1 MNKRDMGLRNAAFGF
16 RSSIVSNHEEHM
28 ALTIDTTA
36 VLRASSGATSAK
48 AAARASQS
56 GIWVGMFGITM
67 SFAAF
72 TSALYI
78 RQASTDW
85 THIATPRILFLNT
98 FFLILSS
105 ALLEMSRRTLRP
117 DSQSQAA
124 DRAKGG
130 LLLAVSLL
138 LGVLFVIGQYSAWRQ
153 LRAQGLYL
161 ATTPNS
167 SFFYL
172 LTGAHALHLL
182 GGLAALIYL
191 YAHLAVGRGV
201 RRNLLNGVVTY
212 WHFMAILWLYLLL
225 VIFTR
230 L

>member
-1 MNKRDMGLRNAAFGF
+1 
-16 RSSIVSNHEEHM
+16 M
-28 ALTIDTTA
+28 ALTIDTAA
-36 VLRASSGATSAK
+36 VLRAAGGATSAK

-56 GIWVGMFGITM
+56 GIWVGMFAITM

-72 TSALYI
+72 TSALYV

-98 FFLILSS
+98 FFLILSG
-105 ALLEMSRRTLRP
+105 ALLEMTRRTLRP
-117 DSQSQAA
+117 DTQPQTAERARSGRFLAA
-124 DRAKGG
+124 
-130 LLLAVSLL
+130 SLF

-153 LRAQGLYL
+153 LRGQGLYL

-172 LTGAHALHLL
+172 FTGAHAVHVL
-182 GGLAALIYL
+182 GGLAALLYL
-191 YAHLAVGRGV
+191 YVHLTVDRKV
-201 RRNLLNGVVTY
+201 RQNLLNGIVTY
-212 WHFMAILWLYLLL
+212 WHFMAVLWLYLLL

>member
-1 MNKRDMGLRNAAFGF
+1 
-16 RSSIVSNHEEHM
+16 M
-28 ALTIDTTA
+28 ALTIDTPA
-36 VLRASSGATSAK
+36 VLRAAGRATSAK

-56 GIWVGMFGITM
+56 GIWVGMFAITM

-105 ALLEMSRRTLRP
+105 AMLELSRRALKP
-117 DSQSQAA
+117 EIPSQAA
-124 DRAKGG
+124 DHGKGG
-130 LLLAVSLL
+130 RFLAASLL
-138 LGVLFVIGQYSAWRQ
+138 LGMLFVLGQYLAWRQ
-153 LRAQGLYL
+153 LRTQGLYL

-172 LTGAHALHLL
+172 FTGAHALHLL

-191 YAHLAVGRGV
+191 RVHLAVARGV
-201 RRNLLNGVVTY
+201 RQNLLNGVVTY
-212 WHFMAILWLYLLL
+212 WHFMAVLWVYLLL

>member
-1 MNKRDMGLRNAAFGF
+1 
-16 RSSIVSNHEEHM
+16 M
-28 ALTIDTTA
+28 ALTIDAPA
-36 VLRASSGATSAK
+36 VLRAAGGATSAK

-56 GIWVGMFGITM
+56 GIWVGMFAITM
-67 SFAAF
+67 FFAAF

-98 FFLILSS
+98 FFLILSGP
-105 ALLEMSRRTLRP
+105 LLEMSRRTLRP
-117 DSQSQAA
+117 DAHPQTA
-124 DRAKGG
+124 DRAKSRRF
-130 LLLAVSLL
+130 LAASLL
-138 LGVLFVIGQYSAWRQ
+138 LGMLFVIGQYSAWWQ
-153 LRAQGLYL
+153 LRAEGLYL

-172 LTGAHALHLL
+172 FTGAHALHVL
-182 GGLAALIYL
+182 GGLAVLLYL
-191 YAHLAVGRGV
+191 YVHLTVGREV
-201 RRNLLNGVVTY
+201 RQNLLNGIVTY
-212 WHFMAILWLYLLL
+212 WHFMAVLWLYLLL

>member
-1 MNKRDMGLRNAAFGF
+1 
-16 RSSIVSNHEEHM
+16 M
-28 ALTIDTTA
+28 ALTIDTPA
-36 VLRASSGATSAK
+36 VLRAASGATSAK

-56 GIWVGMFGITM
+56 GIWVAVSAITM

-105 ALLEMSRRTLRP
+105 ALLEMSRRALRP

-124 DRAKGG
+124 DRAKCG
-130 LLLAVSLL
+130 LFLAVSLL

-172 LTGAHALHLL
+172 FTGAHALHLL

-191 YAHLAVGRGV
+191 YAHLAVGREV
-201 RRNLLNGVVTY
+201 RQNLLNGVVTY

>member
-1 MNKRDMGLRNAAFGF
+1 
-16 RSSIVSNHEEHM
+16 M
-28 ALTIDTTA
+28 ALTIDTPA
-36 VLRASSGATSAK
+36 VLQAASGATSAK
-48 AAARASQS
+48 AHARASQS
-56 GIWVGMFGITM
+56 GIWVGMFAITM

-85 THIATPRILFLNT
+85 THIAAPRILFLNT

-105 ALLEMSRRTLRP
+105 AMLELSRGALKP
-117 DSQSQAA
+117 DSQSQSA

-130 LLLAVSLL
+130 LFLTASLL
-138 LGVLFVIGQYSAWRQ
+138 LGMLFVIGQYSAWRQ

-172 LTGAHALHLL
+172 FTGAHALHLL

-191 YAHLAVGRGV
+191 CVHLAGRREV
-201 RRNLLNGVVTY
+201 RQNLLNGVVTY
-212 WHFMAILWLYLLL
+212 WHFMAVLWLYLLL

>member
-1 MNKRDMGLRNAAFGF
+1 
-16 RSSIVSNHEEHM
+16 M
-28 ALTIDTTA
+28 ALTIDAPA
-36 VLRASSGATSAK
+36 VLRAAGGATTAK

-56 GIWVGMFGITM
+56 GIWVGMFAITM

-72 TSALYI
+72 TSALYV

-85 THIATPRILFLNT
+85 THIATPRILFLNA
-98 FFLILSS
+98 FFLMLSS

-117 DSQSQAA
+117 DAQPQTA
-124 DRAKGG
+124 DRIKSS
-130 LLLAVSLL
+130 LCLAASLL
-138 LGVLFVIGQYSAWRQ
+138 LGILFVIGQYSAWRQ

-172 LTGAHALHLL
+172 FTGAHAVHVL

-191 YAHLAVGRGV
+191 YVHLTVGREV
-201 RRNLLNGVVTY
+201 RQNLLNGIVTY
-212 WHFMAILWLYLLL
+212 WHFMAVLWLYLLL

>member
-1 MNKRDMGLRNAAFGF
+1 
-16 RSSIVSNHEEHM
+16 M
-28 ALTIDTTA
+28 ALTIDTPA
-36 VLRASSGATSAK
+36 VFRATSGATSAK

-56 GIWVGMFGITM
+56 GIWVGMFAITM

-105 ALLEMSRRTLRP
+105 ALLEISRGSLRP
-117 DSQSQAA
+117 DLQSQAA

-130 LLLAVSLL
+130 LFLANSLL

-172 LTGAHALHLL
+172 FTGAHALHVL

-191 YAHLAVGRGV
+191 YVHFAGGHELRQ
-201 RRNLLNGVVTY
+201 NLLNGVVTY
-212 WHFMAILWLYLLL
+212 WHFMAVLWLYLLL

>member
-1 MNKRDMGLRNAAFGF
+1 
-16 RSSIVSNHEEHM
+16 M
-28 ALTIDTTA
+28 ALTIDTSG
-36 VLRASSGATSAK
+36 VLRAAGRATSAQ

-56 GIWVGMFGITM
+56 GIWVGMFAITM

-98 FFLILSS
+98 FFLILSG

-117 DSQSQAA
+117 DAPPQTA
-124 DRAKGG
+124 DRARSG
-130 LLLAVSLL
+130 LFLAASLFF
-138 LGVLFVIGQYSAWRQ
+138 GMLFVVGQYSAWRQ
-153 LRAQGLYL
+153 LRAEGLYL

-172 LTGAHALHLL
+172 LTGAHALHVL
-182 GGLAALIYL
+182 GGLAALLYL
-191 YAHLAVGRGV
+191 YVHLAVGRDI

-212 WHFMAILWLYLLL
+212 WHFMSVLWLYLLL